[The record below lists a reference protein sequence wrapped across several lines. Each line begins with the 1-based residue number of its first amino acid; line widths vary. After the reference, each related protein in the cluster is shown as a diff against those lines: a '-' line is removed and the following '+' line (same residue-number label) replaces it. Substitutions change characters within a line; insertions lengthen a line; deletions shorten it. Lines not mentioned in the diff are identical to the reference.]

1 MTRQEPLPHVH
12 IRALEP
18 EDLELLYQIENDI
31 NVWQVGVTNV
41 PYSRF
46 ILQDFITRSTGDI
59 YTDKQVRLMVENE
72 QGVTVGIV
80 DIIDFD
86 PRHLKAEV
94 GIIIRPTYRR
104 QGYAQATLSN
114 LKDYCKKVLRLHQL
128 YAIIAD
134 TNNVSRHLFQSVG
147 FEATASLKD
156 WLYEE
161 GKYTSATVM
170 QSFL

>member
-1 MTRQEPLPHVH
+1 MTDTPSLPHVH

-31 NVWQVGVTNV
+31 NLWQVGATNV

-46 ILQDFITRSTGDI
+46 VLRDFITRSTGDI
-59 YTDKQVRLMVENE
+59 YTDKQVRLIVED
-72 QGVTVGIV
+72 GLGTTIGIV
-80 DIIDFD
+80 DLIDFD
-86 PRHLKAEV
+86 PRHLRAEV
-94 GIIIRPTYRR
+94 GIVIRPAYRH
-104 QGYAQATLSN
+104 QGYAQAALAN
-114 LKDYCKKVLRLHQL
+114 LKEYCKEVLRLHQL

-134 TNNVSRHLFQSVG
+134 TNEASRHLFQNSG
-147 FEATASLKD
+147 FEATAKLKD
-156 WLYEE
+156 WLYED